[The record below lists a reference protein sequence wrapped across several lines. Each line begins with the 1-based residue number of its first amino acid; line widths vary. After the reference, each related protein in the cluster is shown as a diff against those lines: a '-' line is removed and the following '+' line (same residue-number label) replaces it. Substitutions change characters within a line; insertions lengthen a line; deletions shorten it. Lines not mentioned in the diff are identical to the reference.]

1 MKHTALTMLLATVLA
16 GCSQDVPK
24 TGTAHFETW
33 CNSVEQTENTNPE
46 KKCACGAEYLATQ
59 SLTEQQEHIF
69 YNLLQ
74 DPDRYLER
82 KNFPT
87 LAEENNM
94 ETADL
99 KSEIIVLMDH
109 FAKME
114 SLCSG
119 NQ

>member
-1 MKHTALTMLLATVLA
+1 MKHLPPFLILIATVLT

-33 CNSVEQTENTNPE
+33 CNSVEQTKNVNSF
-46 KKCACGAEYLATQ
+46 KCACGAEYLAKQ
-59 SLTEQQEHIF
+59 SLSEQQESIF

-82 KNFPT
+82 KYFPI

-94 ETADL
+94 EIADL
-99 KSEIIVLMDH
+99 KSEIIVIMDH

-114 SLCSG
+114 GLCNSD
-119 NQ
+119 Q